1 MWLIRP
7 GASFASVSN
16 MNDETRKLQAR
27 TQRFYLSVIKLVE
40 SLPSNIVTERMI
52 PQLLDSAG
60 STDNNYRAACR
71 GRTNR
76 EFIAKLGIVVE
87 EADES
92 KAWLEALAGA
102 EIGDPQTLKELIQE
116 ADELVAIFTAS
127 QKTSQRNAAKRNEID
142 KLHKG
147 RRRRRK

>member
-1 MWLIRP
+1 
-7 GASFASVSN
+7 
-16 MNDETRKLQAR
+16 MNDKTRQLQAR
-27 TQRFYLSVIKLVE
+27 THRFYLSVIKLVE
-40 SLPSNIVTERMI
+40 SLPSNIVTERVI

-76 EFIAKLGIVVE
+76 EFIAKIGIVVE

-102 EIGDPQTLKELIQE
+102 GIGDPQTLEELIQE

-127 QKTSQRNAAKRNEID
+127 QKTSQKNAAKRNEID
-142 KLHKG
+142 KLRK
-147 RRRRRK
+147 RRRQRRE